1 MTLGNFTAC
10 PPRMLLQLAEIA
22 EDNGNYKL
30 RRVWLANYIRITDVR
45 RR

>member
-10 PPRMLLQLAEIA
+10 PPRLLLQLAEIA
-22 EDNGNYKL
+22 EDNGNLAL
-30 RRVWLANYIRITDVR
+30 RRVWLANYVRITDER